1 MIHLNI
7 TLDERLYRR
16 LKQRAAPK
24 KLSAF
29 IAKALDEKLGP
40 DVGELEVAYREA
52 ATEPWRKA
60 LSEDWAA
67 TEYETWPE

>member
-1 MIHLNI
+1 LNI

-40 DVGELEVAYREA
+40 DIGELEAAYREA
-52 ATEPWRKA
+52 ANEPWRKA

-67 TEYETWPE
+67 TEHEAWPE